1 MRSRLHSALLLAMAT
16 ALFICGAF
24 VAQIAHP
31 FNSHPIDLGAQPGAP
46 PVHQNY
52 Q

>member
-31 FNSHPIDLGAQPGAP
+31 FNLFAQPGAP